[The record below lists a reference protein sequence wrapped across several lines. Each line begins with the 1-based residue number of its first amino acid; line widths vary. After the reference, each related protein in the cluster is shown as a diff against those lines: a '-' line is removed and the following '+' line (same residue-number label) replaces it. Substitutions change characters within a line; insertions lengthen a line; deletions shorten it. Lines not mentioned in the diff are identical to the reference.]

1 MNNDR
6 THFTLLSSATM
17 ISTTT
22 TTIARYLPRTT
33 AAAALK
39 CARPAFTRHINYYS
53 QHISYQR
60 ASLSSIPSAG
70 KDGTLSRDALADII
84 VAEHGLSGA
93 ESKRV
98 LTTIFDTIVEVSFYD
113 AALHRILFYQ
123 GHGMTRQASHV
134 WFICVCTALSIF
146 PDAGTC
152 MAVNPRLSLATL
164 FMEQWGIPTEV
175 WPVGPCSFYD
185 AVILI
190 AWTEFIRPWHLC
202 GIYSLSHNC
211 LILFIVTQLPR

>member
-98 LTTIFDTIVEVSFYD
+98 LTTIFDTIVEVSFTTPRGIEFCFTKATGWPVRHHTCGSYVC
-113 AALHRILFYQ
+113 ARPCQYSLMLALAWRL
-123 GHGMTRQASHV
+123 TRG
-134 WFICVCTALSIF
+134 W
-146 PDAGTC
+146 
-152 MAVNPRLSLATL
+152 
-164 FMEQWGIPTEV
+164 V
-175 WPVGPCSFYD
+175 WPHCLWNNEESQQKFGPLDHVRFMMRSF
-185 AVILI
+185 
-190 AWTEFIRPWHLC
+190 
-202 GIYSLSHNC
+202 
-211 LILFIVTQLPR
+211 